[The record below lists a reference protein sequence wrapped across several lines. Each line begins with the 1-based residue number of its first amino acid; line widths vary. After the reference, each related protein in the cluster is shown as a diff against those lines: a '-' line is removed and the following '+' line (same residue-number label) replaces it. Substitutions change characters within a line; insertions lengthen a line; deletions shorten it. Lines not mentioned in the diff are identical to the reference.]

1 VEFQQIECL
10 AQAISDTW
18 WRPQLSAVG
27 RNHIKSAPRVQ
38 EASKQNDLRGLNIMK
53 MCRNLSKSH
62 KYPCEKRANHWKARL
77 THLVVS
83 GSGSRLCHH
92 QGTILPAPW
101 FTWLFSPT
109 LKTAIAPNMCTQIHR
124 GQASSI
130 QLQIYTHPLVVQ
142 FWTKLDSFPVLATK
156 LIAGNSWW

>member
-1 VEFQQIECL
+1 MGFQQIECL
-10 AQAISDTW
+10 GAVSDTW

-27 RNHIKSAPRVQ
+27 RNHIKSVPHVQ
-38 EASKQNDLRGLNIMK
+38 EASNQNDLRGLNIMK

-62 KYPCEKRANHWKARL
+62 KYPCAKRANHLKARL

-101 FTWLFSPT
+101 FTWLFSPRCPKNHNT
-109 LKTAIAPNMCTQIHR
+109 KHVQPNISRTSLHIW
-124 GQASSI
+124 
-130 QLQIYTHPLVVQ
+130 LQIGIYR
-142 FWTKLDSFPVLATK
+142 S
-156 LIAGNSWW
+156 